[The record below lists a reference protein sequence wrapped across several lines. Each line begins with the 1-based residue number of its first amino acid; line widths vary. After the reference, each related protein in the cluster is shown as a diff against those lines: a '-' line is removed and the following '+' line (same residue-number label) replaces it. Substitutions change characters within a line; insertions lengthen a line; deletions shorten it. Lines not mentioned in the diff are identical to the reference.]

1 MPLTEE
7 RQRLN
12 ESDLVS
18 QTNCVVVLDSHTRSL
33 NPHYLFGLNC
43 VQTWRKLVL
52 RAGGGG
58 ACISQPGKFPLI
70 CLCK

>member
-7 RQRLN
+7 KQRLN

-18 QTNCVVVLDSHTRSL
+18 QTNCVVVLDSHTCSL
-33 NPHYLFGLNC
+33 NRHYLFGLNC

-52 RAGGGG
+52 RAGGGRSLYITAG
-58 ACISQPGKFPLI
+58 EVSFDLFM
-70 CLCK
+70 